1 MHKLHSHHFKHTI
14 ISKILMDMHLL
25 MFPLL
30 KEILRKLCMHS
41 LKSKRQSTLKMLKL
55 WLIWKILLQNSHLLL
70 VFRRKVSFHLNHNK
84 IPRGNIMQIQV
95 VPEANSWIKSNK
107 SLLSTVVR
115 LLKNSFLNL
124 VRKMVSQS
132 LSVRKGLNLNIVK
145 KRLIPH

>member
-1 MHKLHSHHFKHTI
+1 
-14 ISKILMDMHLL
+14 
-25 MFPLL
+25 
-30 KEILRKLCMHS
+30 
-41 LKSKRQSTLKMLKL
+41 
-55 WLIWKILLQNSHLLL
+55 
-70 VFRRKVSFHLNHNK
+70 
-84 IPRGNIMQIQV
+84 MQIQV